1 MELTKF
7 IESHDKAMTAKNMIL
22 EIIRDGNERLGQELI
37 DSEEVKQELQNV
49 FDHIALLEKAITI
62 EKG

>member
-7 IESHDKAMTAKNMIL
+7 IESHDKAMAAKHMIL
-22 EIIRDGNERLGQELI
+22 DIIRDGNERLGQELI

-49 FDHIALLEKAITI
+49 FEHIALLEEVIAI